1 MKTKAVRLYGEK
13 DLRLDEF
20 ELPKIK
26 EDEILVKI
34 ISDSVC
40 MSTYKLAQQGDRHT
54 RVPGSLKDNPVV
66 VGHEM
71 SGIIIEVGKKWE
83 NKYKKGEKFT
93 VQPDMNI
100 GGEVRTAGYYYPMY
114 GGDSTYSILP
124 NEVMENDYLIL
135 FEGDSFFEASLA
147 EPTACIV
154 SGYQMMYHTT
164 KDSHEHI
171 MGVRRG
177 GNQIV
182 FGACGPMGLECLDY
196 GLQLEDGPD
205 LIVAVDV
212 TEERLRRAEKVLGPR
227 AEKKGK
233 KIVFFNANNSE
244 DIVEDLLSIT
254 DGHGYDDAFVYAPV
268 RILIEQANKVLAK
281 DGCLNFFAGPV
292 DKELSATINF
302 YNVHYA
308 GAHIVGSSGSTLD
321 DMIHALKMMEKNRI
335 MPAVMVTHIGGLES
349 AIDTTLNLPNIPGG
363 KKLVYPHVD
372 LPLTAIE
379 DFKELAKENELFA
392 KLAEVCE
399 NHSGCWN
406 ANAEKIL
413 LDYYNVDTAI

>member
-1 MKTKAVRLYGEK
+1 MKTKAIRLYGEK

-20 ELPKIK
+20 ELPEIK

-40 MSTYKLAQQGDRHT
+40 MSTYKLAQQGNRHT
-54 RVPGSLKDNPVV
+54 RVPGNLENNPVV

-71 SGIIIEVGKKWE
+71 SGIIVEVGKKWK
-83 NKYKKGEKFT
+83 NKYKKGAKFT

-100 GGEVRTAGYYYPMY
+100 NGEIRTAGYYYPMY

-124 NEVMENDYLIL
+124 NEVMEHDYLIM
-135 FEGDSFFEASLA
+135 FDGDSFFEASLA

-154 SGYQMMYHTT
+154 SGYNMMYHTT
-164 KDSHEHI
+164 KTVHNHF
-171 MGVRRG
+171 MGVKKG

-196 GLQLEDGPD
+196 GLQLEDGPE

-212 TEERLRRAEKVLGPR
+212 TEDRLQRAEKVLGPR
-227 AEKKGK
+227 AEAYGK
-233 KIVFFNANNSE
+233 KLVFFNPNCSE
-244 DIVEDLLSIT
+244 NILDDLMKIT
-254 DGHGYDDAFVYAPV
+254 DGHGYDDVFVYAPV
-268 RILIEQANKVLAK
+268 SSLIEQADKVLAK

-292 DKELSATINF
+292 DKELSAKINF

-308 GAHIVGSSGSTLD
+308 GSHIVGSSGSTLD
-321 DMIHALKMMEKNRI
+321 DMLHALKMMENKRI

-349 AIDTTLNLPNIPGG
+349 AIETTLNLPKIPGG
-363 KKLVYPHVD
+363 KKLVYPHVN
-372 LPLTAIE
+372 LPMTAIS
-379 DFKELAKENELFA
+379 DFKKLGKENELFA

-406 ANAEKIL
+406 AEAEKIL
-413 LDYYNVDTAI
+413 LDYYKVDTSI